1 MNKGLEKSILGSARP
16 PPPRPAGTASG
27 TTRSDLRSP
36 VTKNTILLG
45 LLLTILGTGTYA
57 LVGFLPERWTA
68 LVPAFFG
75 VGFLGMG
82 LVAQRRPAW
91 RRPVVMGATALAL
104 VAFVGTAPGLVQ
116 ALSVLVGAEV
126 ARPVAAMEQGIMA
139 ALCLGYIGR
148 AAVCYADARRLRASA
163 VRVRN

>member
-1 MNKGLEKSILGSARP
+1 M
-16 PPPRPAGTASG
+16 
-27 TTRSDLRSP
+27 
-36 VTKNTILLG
+36 TKNTILLG
-45 LLLTILGTGTYA
+45 LLLTILGAGTYA
-57 LVGFLPERWTA
+57 LVGFVPDRWTV

-82 LVAQRRPAW
+82 LLAQRRPAW
-91 RRPVVMGATALAL
+91 HRPIAMGATALAL

-139 ALCLGYIGR
+139 ALCLGFVGR
-148 AAVCYADARRLRASA
+148 AAVFYADARRLRASA
-163 VRVRN
+163 VRVRP